1 MLVFLLRVF
10 ILCLSYSQSATYID
24 SILGY
29 TKPLPDVLNSQNLM
43 PRYEHFKEISLRPL
57 ETGLSKINLFDY
69 DEAQTLECL
78 KLFEAAAANLEM
90 YLEAAVRM
98 RNDPVDLAGGSEE
111 NFMEILS
118 QIHHFYGFFVSKVNR
133 VLDGDDGDAGDKLS
147 KEREIVRRITTILKP
162 ILDKYP
168 IKPRLSNDQD
178 TPQMED
184 HSFCSYSRD
193 KSGLSDSLS
202 DFEFV
207 SEEEDVSENPWA

>member
-10 ILCLSYSQSATYID
+10 VLCLSYSHSATYID
-24 SILGY
+24 SLLGY
-29 TKPLPDVLNSQNLM
+29 TKPLPDVLNAQNLM

-57 ETGLSKINLFDY
+57 ETGLSKIDIFDY

-78 KLFEAAAANLEM
+78 NLFETAAVNLGM

-118 QIHHFYGFFVSKVNR
+118 QIHHFYGFFVSKVSR
-133 VLDGDDGDAGDKLS
+133 VLDGDDGGKLS

-168 IKPRLSNDQD
+168 IKPRLSNEQD

-193 KSGLSDSLS
+193 ESGFSDSS
-202 DFEFV
+202 STFEFV
-207 SEEEDVSENPWA
+207 SEEEEASENPWA